1 MILIINL
8 KLHSIFLLFM
18 SNNFGIFLLFSIL
31 VTGLIVNPLA
41 FAQETPVN
49 ATETTDMTESSN
61 STSTETT
68 DMTES
73 SNSTSTETTDM
84 TESSNST
91 STETTDM
98 TESNSTSTGDE
109 TMVVEDEMIPTV
121 LSPLKQIKEGI
132 VPENVV
138 CKEGLGLVFK
148 LNGQPACVKTTS
160 IEKLIA
166 WGWAR

>member
-1 MILIINL
+1 
-8 KLHSIFLLFM
+8 M
-18 SNNFGIFLLFSIL
+18 SNTFGMFLLFSML
-31 VTGLIVNPLA
+31 VTGLIVNPVA

-49 ATETTDMTESSN
+49 ATETTDT
-61 STSTETT
+61 
-68 DMTES
+68 
-73 SNSTSTETTDM
+73 
-84 TESSNST
+84 SNST

-109 TMVVEDEMIPTV
+109 AMVVEDELETEIETEDEMAETEDETMEAEMIPTV
-121 LSPLKQIKEGI
+121 LSPLKQIKEGV

-166 WGWAR
+166 WGWTQ